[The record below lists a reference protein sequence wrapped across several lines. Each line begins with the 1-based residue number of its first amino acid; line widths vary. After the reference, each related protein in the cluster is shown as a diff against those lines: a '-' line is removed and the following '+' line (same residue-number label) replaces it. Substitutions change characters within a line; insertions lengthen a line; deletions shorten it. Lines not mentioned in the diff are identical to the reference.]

1 VLTSTGSGT
10 LTFTTVS
17 GGGSSISV
25 GTITSTSNVNGASIA
40 SGILNLAPADAS
52 NGGVV
57 TTGTQSFAGNKTIL
71 GTLNVSTFNSGESVD
86 INNPSGSTSLAGTT
100 QWQSFTAGVSGALTK
115 ITIYGGSSSAPAR
128 NGTLNIYA
136 GTGNAGTRLSTQ
148 TVALPTTGGFPNPA
162 TWDLVL
168 AAPINITAGQV
179 YTFEILDAASVAGMS
194 GTSLVTNI
202 PRLSGTSYYTSLLG
216 LNISDSRGTY
226 GLSFKTWVSGATG
239 GSITTVGNITAGAV
253 TYPSAH
259 GTSGQVLTTT
269 GSGTLTWTS
278 AGGGSGVPYTGASQ
292 AVNLGGYDL
301 TVNGMK
307 VGRGAGNI
315 LSNTTLGQSSLIS
328 NTTGS
333 NSTAVGYGALLSST
347 TGTENTG
354 FGSYSLYN
362 TNTGNYNTAIGIT
375 ALNINQ
381 TGSNNTAL
389 GYEADVVS
397 VNLNNATAIG
407 NGAKVAASNTIQ
419 LGNTSVS
426 NVKTSG
432 TLTAGTVT
440 YPKEHGASGQVLTT
454 TGTGSLTWTDPGV
467 HTLGETYGGG
477 IVFYVY
483 DGGKH
488 GLIAAT
494 EDQGTGVSWR
504 EVSSEYIAVNVKR
517 DGVNSGMLNTERI
530 IAQQYAGTYAAQL
543 CADYRGGGF
552 GDWYL
557 PSKFELNLLWIQTGY
572 FALYPPFSTD
582 YWSSTESS
590 NTIAW
595 AQNFTN
601 GFQFNDAPAN
611 KNATKAVRAIRAF

>member
-1 VLTSTGSGT
+1 
-10 LTFTTVS
+10 
-17 GGGSSISV
+17 
-25 GTITSTSNVNGASIA
+25 
-40 SGILNLAPADAS
+40 
-52 NGGVV
+52 
-57 TTGTQSFAGNKTIL
+57 
-71 GTLNVSTFNSGESVD
+71 
-86 INNPSGSTSLAGTT
+86 
-100 QWQSFTAGVSGALTK
+100 
-115 ITIYGGSSSAPAR
+115 
-128 NGTLNIYA
+128 
-136 GTGNAGTRLSTQ
+136 
-148 TVALPTTGGFPNPA
+148 
-162 TWDLVL
+162 
-168 AAPINITAGQV
+168 
-179 YTFEILDAASVAGMS
+179 
-194 GTSLVTNI
+194 
-202 PRLSGTSYYTSLLG
+202 
-216 LNISDSRGTY
+216 
-226 GLSFKTWVSGATG
+226 
-239 GSITTVGNITAGAV
+239 
-253 TYPSAH
+253 
-259 GTSGQVLTTT
+259 
-269 GSGTLTWTS
+269 
-278 AGGGSGVPYTGASQ
+278 
-292 AVNLGGYDL
+292 
-301 TVNGMK
+301 MK

-347 TGTENTG
+347 TGTENTA

-440 YPKEHGASGQVLTT
+440 YPKAHGTDGQVLTT
-454 TGTGSLTWTDPGV
+454 TGSGTLTWTDGGV

-494 EDQGTGVSWR
+494 VDQGTGVRWNLADA
-504 EVSSEYIAVNVKR
+504 EAINVTR
-517 DGVNSGMLNTERI
+517 DGINSGALNTERI
-530 IAQQYAGTYAAQL
+530 IAQQSLGNYAAQL
-543 CADYRGGGF
+543 CANYNGGGF

-557 PSKFELNLLWIQTGY
+557 PSKNELNLLNIQK
-572 FALYPPFSTD
+572 ALFVGGFSTD
-582 YWSSTESS
+582 YWSSTEFS

-595 AQNFTN
+595 AQYFPS
-601 GFQFNDAPAN
+601 GYQYNDAPAT